1 MNVHS
6 FPPIVD
12 ADSRYLI
19 LGSMPGVASLRAQR
33 YYWNERNFMWRIL
46 YGLFSPGSAPSER
59 YEDRVAFALNHGVAL
74 WDVIESCERP
84 GSLDSNIKQ
93 VIPNDIPGLLARFPK
108 IGILVCN
115 GTKSHSELNK
125 HFGTD
130 PEVVKRRIIR
140 MPSTSP
146 IPTRDYRGLDD
157 RLAAWRALLEV

>member
-1 MNVHS
+1 
-6 FPPIVD
+6 
-12 ADSRYLI
+12 
-19 LGSMPGVASLRAQR
+19 
-33 YYWNERNFMWRIL
+33 MWRIL
-46 YGLFSPGSAPSER
+46 YGLFSPGSAPAER

-93 VIPNDIPGLLARFPK
+93 AIPNDIPGLLGRFPK
-108 IGILVCN
+108 I

-130 PEVVKRRIIR
+130 PEIAKRQVIR

-146 IPTRDYRGLDD
+146 IPTRDFRGLDD